1 MKQLLSLIVLSC
13 LVFGLTAPAT
23 ADTTVYLDVW
33 GGGNF
38 DFDIK
43 SEYLIY
49 ENGSLTSSTGS
60 KMKADDD
67 LSGFTLGLE
76 STFERFKVGLEYGL
90 LDTEFYLAYNG
101 VTTDIKYKYDLTL
114 AEVKGGYRLVANDKL
129 DLDLFAG
136 ILDINGELSY
146 NNNPNK
152 YILNL
157 GGNLVGVDVNLKFN
171 EKSSLQGTIASSL
184 LGATVSTYEEDP
196 TITEYKLKFN
206 YFVTD
211 NLALTLGYRLYQYS
225 ASTSEIDEFIN
236 GGTIYKN
243 LDKEEIDGSISGYTL
258 GVAYQF

>member
-13 LVFGLTAPAT
+13 LVFGLTAPAA
-23 ADTTVYLDVW
+23 ADTRVYLDVW
-33 GGGNF
+33 GGNF
-38 DFDIK
+38 DYDSKFEK
-43 SEYLIY
+43 LYY
-49 ENGSLTSSTGS
+49 ENDSLINNYSD
-60 KMKADDD
+60 KAKADDD

-90 LDTEFYLAYNG
+90 LNTEFYPAYNG
-101 VTTDIKYKYDLTL
+101 VTTNIKYKFDLTL

-136 ILDINGELSY
+136 ILDINGENSFSDD
-146 NNNPNK
+146 PNK
-152 YILNL
+152 YIQNWS
-157 GGNLVGVDVNLKFN
+157 GNLVGVDINLKFN

-184 LGATVSTYEEDP
+184 LGANVFNYEEDP

-211 NLALTLGYRLYQYS
+211 SLTLTLGYRLYQYS
-225 ASTSEIDEFIN
+225 ASTRQIDEN
-236 GGTIYKN
+236 ESGGRIYKFVYN
-243 LDKEEIDGSISGYTL
+243 DEIDGTISGYTF

>member
-13 LVFGLTAPAT
+13 LVFGLTVPAT
-23 ADTTVYLDVW
+23 AGTTIYLDVW
-33 GGGNF
+33 GGNF
-38 DFDIK
+38 DYDSKF
-43 SEYLIY
+43 EELIY
-49 ENGSLTSSTGS
+49 KNGSLDYSYSD
-60 KMKADDD
+60 KEEADDD

-90 LDTEFYLAYNG
+90 LDTEFYPAYNG
-101 VTTDIKYKYDLTL
+101 VTADTKFTYDLTL

-129 DLDLFAG
+129 DLDLFVG
-136 ILDINGELSY
+136 ILDINGEFSY
-146 NNNPNK
+146 NDDPNK

-225 ASTSEIDEFIN
+225 ASARKIDEYES

-243 LDKEEIDGSISGYTL
+243 IEKSEIDGNISGYTL